1 MWGVRTA
8 KGKNMNPTDEIN
20 STDHEEF
27 GVLEEIDEPERK
39 IRSRTW
45 PGVIRGYGP
54 ITRAIAEEH

>member
-1 MWGVRTA
+1 
-8 KGKNMNPTDEIN
+8 MNPPDEIN

-27 GVLEEIDEPERK
+27 GVLEEIDEPLIPERK